1 MIRTSIESDRCAEQ
15 ITAVTFAEILNP
27 MNNFGR
33 AIAPFYSTGV
43 IVDKKQSGKAAGEA
57 CAEACLEYVT
67 RSQSSAHDPIAGRA
81 ARAKLIEQ
89 TCHKLTDQLTVIHGQ
104 AQILSEK
111 LPAVLHDDLL
121 TIRNAVMK
129 GMEFNKRV
137 LEAAHECQREVGT

>member
-1 MIRTSIESDRCAEQ
+1 
-15 ITAVTFAEILNP
+15 

-33 AIAPFYSTGV
+33 AIAPFDFNWSYCG
-43 IVDKKQSGKAAGEA
+43 QEAATKSRGRRP
-57 CAEACLEYVT
+57 CRTCLEYVT
-67 RSQSSAHDPIAGRA
+67 VSEQSTRDAIAVRA

-89 TCHKLTDQLTVIHGQ
+89 TCLKLTDQLTVIHGQ

-111 LPAVLHDDLL
+111 LPADLREDLL
-121 TIRNAVMK
+121 RIHNAVKK

>member
-1 MIRTSIESDRCAEQ
+1 LKVTDAENSQ
-15 ITAVTFAEILNP
+15 QLTVVTFAEIINP
-27 MNNFGR
+27 MNSFGR
-33 AIAPFYSTGV
+33 AIALFDSTGV
-43 IVDKKQSGKAAGEA
+43 IVDKKQLGNAAGDA
-57 CAEACLEYVT
+57 GAEDGLEYV
-67 RSQSSAHDPIAGRA
+67 RGSEPSARESIAVRA

-104 AQILSEK
+104 TQILGER

-137 LEAAHECQREVGT
+137 LEAALECQREVGI

>member
-1 MIRTSIESDRCAEQ
+1 
-15 ITAVTFAEILNP
+15 
-27 MNNFGR
+27 
-33 AIAPFYSTGV
+33 
-43 IVDKKQSGKAAGEA
+43 VDKKRLANAAGEPR
-57 CAEACLEYVT
+57 AEACLEYGTDSEPST
-67 RSQSSAHDPIAGRA
+67 RDRIAVRA

-111 LPAVLHDDLL
+111 LPDVLREDLL
-121 TIRNAVMK
+121 TIRNAVIK